1 MVRRTEVGK
10 QKSILGLVDL
20 IAKNNNFDILKK
32 SGEVEDDMECFEYDQ
47 SGEGDEEEE
56 EEEEEEDEESDPEI
70 DEDDPL
76 LYNCPFCLGL
86 FENKV
91 DMNNHVDGC
100 MPV

>member
-1 MVRRTEVGK
+1 MDGC
-10 QKSILGLVDL
+10 L
-20 IAKNNNFDILKK
+20 IASSQVLVIIT
-32 SGEVEDDMECFEYDQ
+32 
-47 SGEGDEEEE
+47 SGEGD
-56 EEEEEEDEESDPEI
+56 EEEEEDEESDPEI

-76 LYNCPFCLGL
+76 FYNCPFCLGL